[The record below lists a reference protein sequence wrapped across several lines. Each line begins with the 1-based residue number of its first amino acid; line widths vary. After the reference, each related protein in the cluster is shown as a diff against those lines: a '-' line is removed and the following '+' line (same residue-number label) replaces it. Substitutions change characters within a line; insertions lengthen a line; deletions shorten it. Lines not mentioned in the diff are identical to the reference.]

1 MNRGEMK
8 NIVNRLVN
16 MVKSTKVL
24 IFSMFYKNLD
34 FKKGGYLKNS
44 NNSNDELTNI
54 FCKFKKCP
62 HFVLVVNKW

>member
-1 MNRGEMK
+1 MDRSDK
-8 NIVNRLVN
+8 IIIVNHLVE
-16 MVKSTKVL
+16 MVNFAKVL

-54 FCKFKKCP
+54 FCKFKN
-62 HFVLVVNKW
+62 VLTSY

>member
-54 FCKFKKCP
+54 FCKFKN
-62 HFVLVVNKW
+62 VLTSY

>member
-8 NIVNRLVN
+8 NKVKRLVN

-54 FCKFKKCP
+54 FCKFKN
-62 HFVLVVNKW
+62 VLTSY